1 MVASP
6 HRSRTGRYCAA
17 LTQRSDAAVPVGLER
32 RTLRQEHSLSVKQG
46 QRLRLNVTNQTM
58 MTHPLHVHGHTLALA
73 DTGLRKDTL
82 LLRPMETRAID
93 LVAWRVDVVWATPT
107 LHEAGLRD
115 SSVARSGMC

>member
-1 MVASP
+1 M
-6 HRSRTGRYCAA
+6 
-17 LTQRSDAAVPVGLER
+17 GLER

-93 LVAWRVDVVWATPT
+93 LVASGWSPSEATAFVVMGKSISPDAVRRIE
-107 LHEAGLRD
+107 LIAGSYLRRLD
-115 SSVARSGMC
+115 AERAVRRSA